1 MMLIVDRIS
10 EGTAVIEDGES
21 RFEVPA
27 ESLANDV
34 KEGDAVSLENG
45 VYRKDA
51 EATEK
56 RKQEII
62 KLQNSLWE

>member
-1 MMLIVDRIS
+1 MLIVDRIS

-21 RFEVPA
+21 RFEVSA

-34 KEGDAVSLENG
+34 KEGDAVFLENG
-45 VYRKDA
+45 VYRKDV

-62 KLQNSLWE
+62 KLQDSLWE

>member
-27 ESLANDV
+27 EALANDV
-34 KEGDAVSLENG
+34 KEGDAVSFENG

-62 KLQNSLWE
+62 KLQDNLWE

>member
-1 MMLIVDRIS
+1 MFTVDRI
-10 EGTAVIEDGES
+10 ENGFAVIETDNGRIEVSRSSLSDG
-21 RFEVPA
+21 
-27 ESLANDV
+27 V
-34 KEGDAVSLENG
+34 KEGDVVLFENG

-62 KLQNSLWE
+62 KLQNSLWD